1 MRAGEREEI
10 IGAGAREMERLVDA
24 FSTLAVPTTEANEG
38 AEALETLDERQRECV
53 EAALRGENAFVT
65 GVGGTG
71 KTRVL
76 RAIRTATTGAGRR
89 TVTTASTGIA
99 AEAIGGT
106 TIHAFCGL
114 GVSKTIHQG
123 FGYASVE
130 VKRRVRECDVLLV
143 DEVSMLSGEFF
154 DRLSHHLKRLRGD
167 PRPCGGIQ
175 MILFGDFLQLGPVD
189 DTEKRARS
197 GLGFCPGLFLNRGWL
212 FESWTWEELNVKTV
226 FLQTVYRQ
234 KDDLEFVEALKNIRI
249 GNSGAVREFQQ
260 LYQRNS
266 SGTRDGRWELRIV
279 GTNAEADK
287 INGSGLN
294 RLRSPSAT
302 FFAEDT
308 VEVPDDIDDEV
319 AAERERDL
327 RDLWRTKLKSSCR
340 VAEKLELKQGAKV
353 MVLKNLETFIE
364 VDGVRTPR
372 RLVNGTR
379 GYISRMEPAIKCLDE
394 IKALKASLEKDL
406 DDKAKSTIADA
417 SVAAHEAETMA
428 RSLEVLDAQLK
439 WIQEQIAKEEEK
451 AVVPYALFTGYDKA
465 MPMLPCVFKF
475 ETAGLGTNVRTQ
487 IPLTL
492 AWAVTVHKSQG
503 MTLDS
508 AYIEC
513 RDFFAD
519 GQAYVALSRVRN
531 LAGLKVEGFDAAGVR
546 TSQTAK
552 RFYDE
557 QNQVARQPTRGWWNY
572 NSAYNG
578 GDDYGKLLEKLIR
591 DRGFPPNQTLE
602 VGDLRSRQ
610 SSSQWKCRSCGHG
623 SRVCEDMQEFIT
635 STFREPRSGSAR
647 RASLRD
653 DADVLDRSPARARRL
668 SFGED
673 ETQSQVPLAE
683 RARRLHMQDLCARHN
698 CEEVQ
703 TQGDGNCQFRALSL
717 GLNGS
722 EDRHAEVRA
731 NIVQHLRENPET
743 YAGFVE
749 GAEVFANYVNRI
761 SRDREWGDEVTL
773 RAFEQCYRRGVRV
786 LSDNEQNP
794 VINPRFE
801 GPQEDT
807 ITITHYGELHYNGTK
822 PIRA

>member
-1 MRAGEREEI
+1 MADGDTAEVELEEIRCGNRVFSGSSAPALHKHPINKDLIRHFKSKGGDSVSWGIAESIEKYEEDTKKKVLWGADIASLYDQETERELAKEVENRIEKALSEMSCIAAAEGGRESRESRESRENDDDIILGAGEREI
-10 IGAGAREMERLVDA
+10 ERLVDA
-24 FSTLAVPTTEANEG
+24 FSALAVPTTEADEG
-38 AEALETLDERQRECV
+38 AKALDALDDTQKRCV
-53 EAALRGENAFVT
+53 EAALAGENAFVS

-76 RAIRTATTGAGRR
+76 RAIRTALTRAGRA
-89 TVTTASTGIA
+89 TATTASTGIA

-123 FGYASVE
+123 FGYASTS

-154 DRLSHHLKRLRGD
+154 DRLSYHLKRVRGD

-175 MILFGDFLQLGPVD
+175 IILFGDFLQLGPVD
-189 DTEKRARS
+189 ETEKRAKN

-226 FLQTVYRQ
+226 CLQTVYRQ

-260 LYQRNS
+260 LYERNS
-266 SGTRDGRWELRIV
+266 SETRNGKWELRIV
-279 GTNAEADK
+279 GTNAEADR

-294 RLRSPSAT
+294 TLRSTSTT

-308 VEVPDDIDDEV
+308 VELPDDIDEEV

-340 VAEKLELKQGAKV
+340 VAEKLELKKGAKV
-353 MVLKNLETFIE
+353 MVLKNLDTFIE
-364 VDGVRTPR
+364 VDGVRTPK

-394 IKALKASLEKDL
+394 MKALKASFEKEL

-417 SVAAHEAETMA
+417 SVAAHEAETMM

-439 WIQEQIAKEEEK
+439 WIQEQITKQEEK
-451 AVVPYALFTGYDKA
+451 AVVPYALFNGYDKA
-465 MPMLPCVFKF
+465 MPMLPCEFKF

-508 AYIEC
+508 ACIEC
-513 RDFFAD
+513 RGFFAD

-552 RFYDE
+552 LFYDE
-557 QNQVARQPTRGWWNY
+557 QNQVTRQPTRGWWNY

-602 VGDLRSRQ
+602 LGDLRSRQ
-610 SSSQWKCRSCGHG
+610 SSSRWKCRSCYNG
-623 SRVCEDMQEFIT
+623 SRVCEDMQESIT
-635 STFREPRSGSAR
+635 STITFKEPRSGSAR

-683 RARRLHMQDLCARHN
+683 RARRLRSTTNDISN
-698 CEEVQ
+698 
-703 TQGDGNCQFRALSL
+703 
-717 GLNGS
+717 
-722 EDRHAEVRA
+722 
-731 NIVQHLRENPET
+731 
-743 YAGFVE
+743 
-749 GAEVFANYVNRI
+749 VN
-761 SRDREWGDEVTL
+761 
-773 RAFEQCYRRGVRV
+773 
-786 LSDNEQNP
+786 
-794 VINPRFE
+794 
-801 GPQEDT
+801 
-807 ITITHYGELHYNGTK
+807 
-822 PIRA
+822 

>member
-38 AEALETLDERQRECV
+38 AEALETLDERQRGCV

-76 RAIRTATTGAGRR
+76 RAIRTALTGEGRR

-189 DTEKRARS
+189 DTEKRAKS

-308 VEVPDDIDDEV
+308 VEVPDEIDDEV

-353 MVLKNLETFIE
+353 MVLKNLETFTE

-417 SVAAHEAETMA
+417 SVAAHEAETMT

-465 MPMLPCVFKF
+465 MPMLPCEFKF

-683 RARRLHMQDLCARHN
+683 RARRLR
-698 CEEVQ
+698 
-703 TQGDGNCQFRALSL
+703 S
-717 GLNGS
+717 
-722 EDRHAEVRA
+722 
-731 NIVQHLRENPET
+731 
-743 YAGFVE
+743 
-749 GAEVFANYVNRI
+749 
-761 SRDREWGDEVTL
+761 
-773 RAFEQCYRRGVRV
+773 
-786 LSDNEQNP
+786 
-794 VINPRFE
+794 
-801 GPQEDT
+801 
-807 ITITHYGELHYNGTK
+807 
-822 PIRA
+822 